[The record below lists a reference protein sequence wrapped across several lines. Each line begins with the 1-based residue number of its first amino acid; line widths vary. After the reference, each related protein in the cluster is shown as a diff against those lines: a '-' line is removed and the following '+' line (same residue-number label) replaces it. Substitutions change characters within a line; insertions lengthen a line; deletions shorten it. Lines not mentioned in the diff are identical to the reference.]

1 MRIMAVFCYSTLGI
15 STSSK
20 NGTHPGIL
28 QGTWPTTSLPYTYS
42 IRATGIIDSL
52 EQSNSF
58 PNGLIFVKAT
68 NAATIKKHVRH
79 YKISDVSASL

>member
-1 MRIMAVFCYSTLGI
+1 MAVFGYSTLGI
-15 STSSK
+15 FTSSK

-28 QGTWPTTSLPYTYS
+28 QGTWPTTSLPHTYS
-42 IRATGIIDSL
+42 IRATGIIYSP
-52 EQSNSF
+52 EQSDSF

-79 YKISDVSASL
+79 YKISDVSASLQLY